1 MTRQAIIDKTIQAI
15 NQLPEDKA
23 LEIFNFA
30 DFIMKKY
37 EERRINEGLQQLA
50 SQSATFDF
58 LHDEEKIYTL
68 NDLKEQY
75 RG

>member
-1 MTRQAIIDKTIQAI
+1 
-15 NQLPEDKA
+15 
-23 LEIFNFA
+23 
-30 DFIMKKY
+30 MKKY